1 MVFLSLILGLSRGY
15 STNVIQDSTMTKTQ
29 NDTNTKSITDIRI
42 KEPVQIQNMDS
53 GKKTF
58 WDYFT
63 KIGVIIGLLGGILGL
78 IVTGYAVNDRW
89 FKVAEIHSKI
99 VSFASSDGSFE
110 IMKIGKPTN
119 PPEMKYGVRFFL
131 KLSLNVLNKDLNY
144 SDVEV
149 LVKFKKIDSIFKGEI
164 YSPRNYAGWSIDSI
178 NYKLELP
185 QEKLL
190 YYKSVLKQNTT
201 HLEYITFIVF
211 DQDDKI
217 KNNLKG
223 NDLVPEY
230 IQLDFKNSEVSNL
243 RNKSN
248 RLLTN
253 KMSINVG
260 VEKFLWE
267 DEIWI
272 KNK

>member
-1 MVFLSLILGLSRGY
+1 M
-15 STNVIQDSTMTKTQ
+15 TNIQK
-29 NDTNTKSITDIRI
+29 DTNAKSISEIRI
-42 KEPVQIQNMDS
+42 KEPVLIQNMDS
-53 GKKTF
+53 RKKTF

-63 KIGVIIGLLGGILGL
+63 KIGVIIGLFGGILGL
-78 IVTGYAVNDRW
+78 IVTGYAINDRW
-89 FKVAEIHSKI
+89 FKDAEIHSKI

-110 IMKIGKPTN
+110 VMKIGKPTN
-119 PPEMKYGVRFFL
+119 PHEMKYGVRFFL
-131 KLSLNVLNKDLNY
+131 KLSLNVIKKDLNY

-164 YSPRNYAGWSIDSI
+164 YSPRNYSGWSIDSI
-178 NYKLELP
+178 EYKLELP
-185 QEKLL
+185 QESLL

-217 KNNLKG
+217 KNKLKE
-223 NDLVPEY
+223 NDLIPEY
-230 IQLDFKNSEVSNL
+230 IQLDFKNSEVSKL
-243 RNKSN
+243 RNKTN

-272 KNK
+272 KRTNKNGL